1 MAHLTIKDDN
11 QNSNLKKAIMVLNVT
26 DEKTHGL
33 LGVTETILG
42 TSICGMLWALFS
54 GQPLLIIG
62 PTGPVLVFEQSLYKV
77 SLTVAFNC
85 QLYNYCNDVGIFV
98 SCRQEG
104 ITERMEIC
112 LRLRLYVI

>member
-1 MAHLTIKDDN
+1 
-11 QNSNLKKAIMVLNVT
+11 MVLNVT

-77 SLTVAFNC
+77 SLTLAFNC
-85 QLYNYCNDVGIFV
+85 QL
-98 SCRQEG
+98 
-104 ITERMEIC
+104 
-112 LRLRLYVI
+112 